1 MLRTTQNDSVS
12 VPRRPSLVVLLCLC
26 LTTYFAYHTM
36 QGRHGLAARFKLIER
51 STTVEQ
57 EIRAHEA
64 VRSRLE
70 RETVLLGDEQPDP
83 DYIDDLARQMLGFA
97 HPSDRLILVRPA
109 AGKRHP

>member
-1 MLRTTQNDSVS
+1 MLRSPKKDGVN

-36 QGRHGLAARFKLIER
+36 QGRHGLAARFRLIER

-70 RETVLLGDEQPDP
+70 REMALLNLDAPDP

-97 HPSDRLILVRPA
+97 DPRDRLILVRPA
-109 AGKRHP
+109 APKRQQ

>member
-1 MLRTTQNDSVS
+1 
-12 VPRRPSLVVLLCLC
+12 
-26 LTTYFAYHTM
+26 M

-64 VRSRLE
+64 VRARLE
-70 RETVLLGDEQPDP
+70 RETVLLGTAEPDP

-97 HPSDRLILVRPA
+97 HPDDRLILVRPVA
-109 AGKRHP
+109 VKRPSLAR